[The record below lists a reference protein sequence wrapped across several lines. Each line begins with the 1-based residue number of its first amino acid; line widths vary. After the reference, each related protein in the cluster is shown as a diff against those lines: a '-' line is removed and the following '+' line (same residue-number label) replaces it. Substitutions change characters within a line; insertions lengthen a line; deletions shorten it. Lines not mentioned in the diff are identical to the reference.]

1 MPKPSHTSAPLPGTI
16 ALDRVP
22 VGATAVLAA
31 PRTEPRLCRRLA
43 ELGLRPGMSV
53 VVGQRTAAGG
63 RVLRSGGSRYAVDAA
78 TLREMDVLA

>member
-1 MPKPSHTSAPLPGTI
+1 M
-16 ALDRVP
+16 P

-63 RVLRSGGSRYAVDAA
+63 RVLRSGGSRYAVDQA